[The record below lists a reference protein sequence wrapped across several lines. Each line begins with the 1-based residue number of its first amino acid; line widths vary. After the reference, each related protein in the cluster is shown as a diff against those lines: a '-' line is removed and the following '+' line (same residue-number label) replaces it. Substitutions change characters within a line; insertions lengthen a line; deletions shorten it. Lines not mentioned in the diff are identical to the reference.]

1 MTHTVTSKLNKDAR
15 QHPNASGVTFFVSLG
30 EQNYNFK
37 TKAKEWTNYD
47 AALFAKDGQIAFYQQ
62 VLVAGA
68 IISVS
73 GTGIIMVKQDGYDP
87 KLELQD
93 AKLVGNWD
101 CQQVAPQAQA
111 APMQQPQ
118 PQQAPQQNYQ
128 SHPQQAQ
135 PMQRPVQQGGFVPVN
150 QPQAQQPNEQP
161 MYDQFGNVVG

>member
-73 GTGIIMVKQDGYDP
+73 GTGIIVVPNEEYGP

-101 CQQVAPQAQA
+101 GQQA
-111 APMQQPQ
+111 APQSQSAPMQQ
-118 PQQAPQQNYQ
+118 PQQAPQQSYQ
-128 SHPQQAQ
+128 SQPQQAQ
-135 PMQRPVQQGGFVPVN
+135 PQKPAMQQGGFVPVN
-150 QPQAQQPNEQP
+150 QPRAQQPNQQP
-161 MYDQFGNVVG
+161 IYDQFGNIVS

>member
-101 CQQVAPQAQA
+101 GQAPQAQ
-111 APMQQPQ
+111 
-118 PQQAPQQNYQ
+118 PQQAAPQQKFQ
-128 SHPQQAQ
+128 QAVQQAQ